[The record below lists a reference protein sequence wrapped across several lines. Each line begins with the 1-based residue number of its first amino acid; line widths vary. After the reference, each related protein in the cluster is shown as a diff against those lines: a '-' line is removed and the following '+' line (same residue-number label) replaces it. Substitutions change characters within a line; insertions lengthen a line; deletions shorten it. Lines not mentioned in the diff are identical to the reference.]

1 MVCADEPTSGLDAFQ
16 AERVVRSLKKLCAPG
31 AVDEATGKQ
40 LPGKTV
46 IASIHQPRG
55 SIVSLFDDVC
65 VLASGKVMFHG
76 PLELVAKWFAAKGH
90 VMANNVNPAEFLID
104 LASVDVSDSQSE
116 SKSKDRVDKLCAAW
130 RTEESV
136 FLAARENSFAKKLAD
151 TAASVSPLLKSLSGR
166 GGGSFSESRTGKVSS
181 PVRAL
186 DGALDAL
193 TKGNARSTT
202 KPPGFFAHLR
212 LLTARSW
219 RQVTRDSKTNKVRLL
234 TSLNSALVF
243 GSIFWKLGVKQSHV
257 QDRLGLLQV
266 TAINAAM
273 AALMKTISS
282 FTSEKVIVDRERSR
296 GCYGTLPYL
305 IGKLVAELPAG
316 AFFPLCFGAV
326 VYPMCGLNT
335 QDVPKKFL
343 NFAATIVV
351 ESFAASAMGLCVSAI
366 APTPEAATAMGPAV
380 MVMFIVFGG
389 YYVNAE
395 NVPFAFRWITKCSLI
410 KHSFQGLCLN
420 EFRGLDFESELR
432 GDTKHGEEV
441 LERLGFGNESVENCL
456 AKQTNVLGFC
466 YLATLYALEKNAPS
480 FQAMGS
486 PATEAFMDAAVVVEE
501 PDEEYEESVDPD
513 DGVQRVETKD
523 TEDDADTSS
532 E

>member
-1 MVCADEPTSGLDAFQ
+1 
-16 AERVVRSLKKLCAPG
+16 
-31 AVDEATGKQ
+31 
-40 LPGKTV
+40 
-46 IASIHQPRG
+46 
-55 SIVSLFDDVC
+55 
-65 VLASGKVMFHG
+65 
-76 PLELVAKWFAAKGH
+76 
-90 VMANNVNPAEFLID
+90 
-104 LASVDVSDSQSE
+104 
-116 SKSKDRVDKLCAAW
+116 
-130 RTEESV
+130 
-136 FLAARENSFAKKLAD
+136 
-151 TAASVSPLLKSLSGR
+151 
-166 GGGSFSESRTGKVSS
+166 
-181 PVRAL
+181 
-186 DGALDAL
+186 
-193 TKGNARSTT
+193 
-202 KPPGFFAHLR
+202 
-212 LLTARSW
+212 
-219 RQVTRDSKTNKVRLL
+219 
-234 TSLNSALVF
+234 
-243 GSIFWKLGVKQSHV
+243 
-257 QDRLGLLQV
+257 
-266 TAINAAM
+266 M

-466 YLATLYALEKNAPS
+466 YLATLYGACWAFHFLPPCLPIVLSNYSLTSRKTLVTVKYITSRLFAHTVRLNTDTFFYKNSARKKR
-480 FQAMGS
+480 
-486 PATEAFMDAAVVVEE
+486 AFV
-501 PDEEYEESVDPD
+501 SG
-513 DGVQRVETKD
+513 DGFAGD
-523 TEDDADTSS
+523 
-532 E
+532 